1 MHILHILRVLTACL
15 FFLGQAFPCLPAAAA
30 EIDDA
35 PMISASAAIV
45 VETSTGRVIYEKN
58 ADERHYPASMTKMM
72 TCLLALA
79 TLGRH
84 QDVVISP
91 RAAQTEDATLEEA
104 AGDVFSADELIRGMM
119 LVSDNGAAVALAE
132 ASAGSVDHFVAQM
145 NDEAARLGMT
155 DTHFANPNGLTHPDH
170 YSTARDM
177 AKLARHAMTE
187 RAFRDIVDTAKAP
200 VRWTLPAGKV
210 RMVEN
215 TNELLGRYDGMNG
228 IKTGW
233 TSAAGGC
240 LAASAQRGG
249 LELIAIVMQA
259 ESPEARFT
267 DARKLLDYGFAQ
279 TKLRRGISRD
289 RLKKS
294 VWVRGGKQATVAV
307 HPVED
312 VNYPLIGGEEAS
324 HYTITYDLPKII
336 AAPTKEGQSVGR
348 LLLNYDGQ
356 PVGSVDLAAEKV
368 DAGMSA
374 GSLLVRIFGWLLP
387 TL

>member
-1 MHILHILRVLTACL
+1 MAKRILITGTGTSGSWKIRGEQ
-15 FFLGQAFPCLPAAAA
+15 LGAAIGA
-30 EIDDA
+30 EI
-35 PMISASAAIV
+35 M
-45 VETSTGRVIYEKN
+45 
-58 ADERHYPASMTKMM
+58 
-72 TCLLALA
+72 
-79 TLGRH
+79 
-84 QDVVISP
+84 P
-91 RAAQTEDATLEEA
+91 RAALANCRRADVVVLVKRASPEALSAIKA
-104 AGDVFSADELIRGMM
+104 AGLRVVWDV
-119 LVSDNGAAVALAE
+119 VVAWPQRP
-132 ASAGSVDHFVAQM
+132 G
-145 NDEAARLGMT
+145 
-155 DTHFANPNGLTHPDH
+155 
-170 YSTARDM
+170 
-177 AKLARHAMTE
+177 HAMTE

-240 LAASAQRGG
+240 LAASAQQGG

-336 AAPTKEGQSVGR
+336 AAPTKEGQIVGR

-374 GSLLVRIFGWLLP
+374 GSLLVRVFGWLLP

>member
-1 MHILHILRVLTACL
+1 MHILHILRILTACL

-30 EIDDA
+30 EMDDA
-35 PMISASAAIV
+35 PTISASAAIV
-45 VETSTGRVIYEKN
+45 VEASTGRVIYEKN

-84 QDVVISP
+84 QDVIISP

-132 ASAGSVDHFVAQM
+132 ASAGSVDSFVGQM
-145 NDEAARLGMT
+145 NDMAARLGMD
-155 DTHFANPNGLTHPDH
+155 DTHFANPNGLTHPAH

-177 AKLARHAMTE
+177 AKLARYAME
-187 RAFRDIVDTAKAP
+187 QRAFRDIVDTAEAP
-200 VRWTLPAGKV
+200 VRWAVPRGKV
-210 RMVEN
+210 RMVKN
-215 TNELLGRYDGMNG
+215 TNELLGHYDGMTG

-240 LAASAQRGG
+240 LAASAKRNG
-249 LELIAIVMQA
+249 LELIAIVMQS
-259 ESPEARFT
+259 ETPEARFT
-267 DARKLLDYGFAQ
+267 DARKLLDYGFAE
-279 TKLRRGISRD
+279 TKLKRGIARD

-294 VWVRGGKQATVAV
+294 IWVRGGRHATVAV
-307 HPVED
+307 HPLED
-312 VNYPLIGGEEAS
+312 VNYPLIGGEDAS
-324 HYTITYDLPKII
+324 HYTMTYDLPKII
-336 AAPTKEGQSVGR
+336 DAPVQDGQIVGKIV
-348 LLLNYDGQ
+348 LHYDGK

-374 GSLLVRIFGWLLP
+374 GSLFVRIFGWLLP